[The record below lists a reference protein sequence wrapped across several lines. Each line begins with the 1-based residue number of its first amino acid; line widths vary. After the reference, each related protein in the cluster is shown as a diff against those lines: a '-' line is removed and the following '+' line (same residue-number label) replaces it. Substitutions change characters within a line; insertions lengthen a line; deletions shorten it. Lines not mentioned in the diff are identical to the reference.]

1 MRFTI
6 IGWNFRKTPVEVRDN
21 LVLTPDQQVE
31 LGHQLSK
38 HFNLGGIAI
47 LSTCNR
53 TEFFLVNAEQ
63 QLDQIIEMLEKY
75 WKLSELRESVYIIQN
90 LDGVRHLFRV
100 ASSLDSM
107 VLGEPQILG
116 QLKDAFQSF
125 NEEDLMRKLLHHL
138 FTRAFSTAK
147 RVRTE
152 TTVASNAVSVSYA
165 AVELA
170 KHIFE
175 DLSKQTVMVI
185 GAGEMAE
192 LAVRHLMRSGISQLF
207 MTNRTFLNAAKLA
220 EKFQGLAVPF
230 EHLERHLHQA
240 DIIISSTGARDYIIT
255 PKMVKYCLCQR
266 RGGSMF
272 FIDIAVPRDID
283 PEINELPGTFCYDID
298 DMQSLV
304 SQNQEERKK
313 QSVKA
318 EGIIENEILELELW
332 FKSLSAVPTIRSLRK
347 NFHSV
352 AEEEMKKSFRLL
364 KKIPESER
372 KEVEQLVHRLV
383 HKLLHDPSRNLKEI
397 AHDEDAHL
405 YLESVKKIFDLSPVQ
420 ANLQEAP
427 EKHHRLKVVKS

>member
-1 MRFTI
+1 MRFTV
-6 IGWNFRKTPVEVRDN
+6 IGWNFRKTPVEIRDS
-21 LVLTPDQQVE
+21 LALTPKEQVE
-31 LGHQLSK
+31 LGLQLRTR
-38 HFNLGGIAI
+38 FNLGGVVI

-53 TEFFLVNAEQ
+53 TELYLVNAEK
-63 QLDQIIEMLEKY
+63 QLDQIIEMLESY
-75 WKLSELRESVYIIQN
+75 WDLYELMERVYTIQN

-125 NEEDLMRKLLHHL
+125 NEADLTGKLLHPL

-152 TTVASNAVSVSYA
+152 TSVASNAVSVSYA

-175 DLSKQTVMVI
+175 DLSKQTVMVV

-192 LAVRHLMRSGISQLF
+192 LAVRHFMRNGISELF
-207 MTNRTFLNAAKLA
+207 VTNRTFLSAAKLA

-240 DIIISSTGARDYIIT
+240 DIILSSTGAREFIIT
-255 PKMVKYCLCQR
+255 KEMVKNCLRQR
-266 RGGSMF
+266 RGRSMF

-283 PEINELPGTFCYDID
+283 PEINELNGTFCYDID
-298 DMQSLV
+298 DLQTLV
-304 SQNQEERKK
+304 SQNQIERKK
-313 QSVKA
+313 QSIKA
-318 EGIIENEILELELW
+318 EEIIENELIKLELW

-347 NFHSV
+347 AFNSI
-352 AEEEMKKSFRLL
+352 AEEEMVKSFKNL
-364 KKIPESER
+364 KNIPESER
-372 KEVEQLVHRLV
+372 KKVEQLIHRLIQ
-383 HKLLHDPSRNLKEI
+383 KLLHDPSRNLKKI
-397 AHDEDAHL
+397 THDEDAHL
-405 YLESVKKIFDLSPVQ
+405 YLEYVSKIFDLSPTPVK
-420 ANLQEAP
+420 LEKLP
-427 EKHHRLKVVKS
+427 EKHLRLKIVKS

>member
-1 MRFTI
+1 MRFTV
-6 IGWNFRKTPVEVRDN
+6 IGWNFRKTPVEIRDS
-21 LVLTPDQQVE
+21 LALTPKEQVE
-31 LGHQLSK
+31 LGLQLRTR
-38 HFNLGGIAI
+38 FNLGGVVI

-53 TEFFLVNAEQ
+53 TELYLVNAEQ
-63 QLDQIIEMLEKY
+63 QLDQIIEMLESY
-75 WKLSELRESVYIIQN
+75 WNLYELRERAYTIQN

-125 NEEDLMRKLLHHL
+125 NEADLTGKLLHPL

-152 TTVASNAVSVSYA
+152 TSVASNAVSVSYA

-192 LAVRHLMRSGISQLF
+192 LAVRHFMRNGISELF
-207 MTNRTFLNAAKLA
+207 VTNRTFLSAAKLA

-240 DIIISSTGARDYIIT
+240 DIILSSTGARDFIIT
-255 PKMVKYCLCQR
+255 KEMVKNCLRRR
-266 RGGSMF
+266 RGRSMF

-283 PEINELPGTFCYDID
+283 PEINELNGTFCYDID
-298 DMQSLV
+298 DLQTLV
-304 SQNQEERKK
+304 SQNQVERKK
-313 QSVKA
+313 QSIKA
-318 EGIIENEILELELW
+318 EEIIENELLKLELW

-347 NFHSV
+347 AFHSI
-352 AEEEMKKSFRLL
+352 AEEEMVESFKNL
-364 KKIPESER
+364 KNIPESEQ
-372 KEVEQLVHRLV
+372 KKVEQLVHRLI
-383 HKLLHDPSRNLKEI
+383 HKLLHDPSRNLKKI
-397 AHDEDAHL
+397 AQDEDAHL
-405 YLESVKKIFDLSPVQ
+405 YLEYVSKIFDLSPTP
-420 ANLQEAP
+420 LKLEKLP
-427 EKHHRLKVVKS
+427 EKDHRLKIIKS

>member
-1 MRFTI
+1 MRFTV
-6 IGWNFRKTPVEVRDN
+6 IGWNFRKTPVEIRDS
-21 LVLTPDQQVE
+21 LALTPKEQVE
-31 LGHQLSK
+31 LGLK
-38 HFNLGGIAI
+38 LRTRFNLGGVVI

-53 TEFFLVNAEQ
+53 TELYLVNAEQ
-63 QLDQIIEMLEKY
+63 QLDQIIEMLESY
-75 WKLSELRESVYIIQN
+75 WNLYELRERAYTIQN

-125 NEEDLMRKLLHHL
+125 NEADLTGKLLHPL

-152 TTVASNAVSVSYA
+152 TSVASNAVSVSYA

-192 LAVRHLMRSGISQLF
+192 LAVRHLMQNGISELF
-207 MTNRTFLNAAKLA
+207 VTNRTFLSAAKLA

-240 DIIISSTGARDYIIT
+240 DIILSSTGARDFIIT
-255 PKMVKYCLCQR
+255 KEMVKNCLRRR
-266 RGGSMF
+266 RGRSMF

-283 PEINELPGTFCYDID
+283 PEINELNGTFCYDID
-298 DMQSLV
+298 DLQTLV
-304 SQNQEERKK
+304 SQNQVERKK
-313 QSVKA
+313 QSIKA
-318 EGIIENEILELELW
+318 EEIIENELLKLELW

-347 NFHSV
+347 AFHSI
-352 AEEEMKKSFRLL
+352 AEEEMVKSFKNL
-364 KKIPESER
+364 KNIPESER
-372 KEVEQLVHRLV
+372 KKVEQLVHRLI
-383 HKLLHDPSRNLKEI
+383 HKLLHDPSRNLKKI
-397 AHDEDAHL
+397 AQDEDAHL
-405 YLESVKKIFDLSPVQ
+405 YLEYVSKIFDLSPTPVK
-420 ANLQEAP
+420 LEKLP
-427 EKHHRLKVVKS
+427 EKGHRLKIVKS

>member
-1 MRFTI
+1 MRFTV
-6 IGWNFRKTPVEVRDN
+6 IGWNFRKTPVEIRDS
-21 LVLTPDQQVE
+21 LALTPKEQVE
-31 LGHQLSK
+31 LGLQLRTR
-38 HFNLGGIAI
+38 FNLGGVVI

-53 TEFFLVNAEQ
+53 TELYLVNAEQ
-63 QLDQIIEMLEKY
+63 QLDQIIEMLESY
-75 WKLSELRESVYIIQN
+75 WNLYELRERAYTIQN

-125 NEEDLMRKLLHHL
+125 NEADLTGKLLHPL

-152 TTVASNAVSVSYA
+152 TSVASNAVSVSYA

-175 DLSKQTVMVI
+175 DLSKQTVMVV

-192 LAVRHLMRSGISQLF
+192 LAVRHLMRNGISELF
-207 MTNRTFLNAAKLA
+207 VTNRTFLSAAKLA

-240 DIIISSTGARDYIIT
+240 DIILSSTGARDFIIT
-255 PKMVKYCLCQR
+255 KEMVKNCLRRR
-266 RGGSMF
+266 RGRSMF

-283 PEINELPGTFCYDID
+283 PEINELNGTFCYDID
-298 DMQSLV
+298 DLQTLV
-304 SQNQEERKK
+304 SQNQVEREK
-313 QSVKA
+313 QSIKA
-318 EGIIENEILELELW
+318 EEIIENELLKLELW

-347 NFHSV
+347 AFHSI
-352 AEEEMKKSFRLL
+352 AEEEMVKSFKNL
-364 KKIPESER
+364 KNIPESER
-372 KEVEQLVHRLV
+372 KKVEQLVHRLI
-383 HKLLHDPSRNLKEI
+383 HKLLHDPSRNLKKI
-397 AHDEDAHL
+397 AQDEDAHL
-405 YLESVKKIFDLSPVQ
+405 YLEYVSNIFDLSPTPVK
-420 ANLQEAP
+420 LEKLP
-427 EKHHRLKVVKS
+427 EKDHKLKIVKS

>member
-1 MRFTI
+1 
-6 IGWNFRKTPVEVRDN
+6 
-21 LVLTPDQQVE
+21 
-31 LGHQLSK
+31 
-38 HFNLGGIAI
+38 
-47 LSTCNR
+47 
-53 TEFFLVNAEQ
+53 
-63 QLDQIIEMLEKY
+63 
-75 WKLSELRESVYIIQN
+75 
-90 LDGVRHLFRV
+90 
-100 ASSLDSM
+100 
-107 VLGEPQILG
+107 
-116 QLKDAFQSF
+116 
-125 NEEDLMRKLLHHL
+125 
-138 FTRAFSTAK
+138 
-147 RVRTE
+147 
-152 TTVASNAVSVSYA
+152 
-165 AVELA
+165 
-170 KHIFE
+170 
-175 DLSKQTVMVI
+175 
-185 GAGEMAE
+185 
-192 LAVRHLMRSGISQLF
+192 
-207 MTNRTFLNAAKLA
+207 
-220 EKFQGLAVPF
+220 
-230 EHLERHLHQA
+230 
-240 DIIISSTGARDYIIT
+240 
-255 PKMVKYCLCQR
+255 
-266 RGGSMF
+266 MF

-283 PEINELPGTFCYDID
+283 PEINELPGTFCYNID
-298 DMQSLV
+298 DMQALV

>member
-1 MRFTI
+1 MRFTV
-6 IGWNFRKTPVEVRDN
+6 IGWNFRKTPVEIRDS
-21 LVLTPDQQVE
+21 LALTPKEQVE
-31 LGHQLSK
+31 LGLQLRTR
-38 HFNLGGIAI
+38 FNLGGVVI

-53 TEFFLVNAEQ
+53 TELYLVNAEQ
-63 QLDQIIEMLEKY
+63 QLDQIIEMLESY
-75 WKLSELRESVYIIQN
+75 WNLYELRERAYTIQN

-125 NEEDLMRKLLHHL
+125 NEADLTGKLLHPL

-152 TTVASNAVSVSYA
+152 TSVASNAVSVSYA

-175 DLSKQTVMVI
+175 DLSKQTVMVV

-192 LAVRHLMRSGISQLF
+192 LAVRHLMRNGISELF
-207 MTNRTFLNAAKLA
+207 VTNRTFLSAAKLA

-240 DIIISSTGARDYIIT
+240 DIILSSTGARDFIIT
-255 PKMVKYCLCQR
+255 KEMVKNCLRRR
-266 RGGSMF
+266 RGRSMF

-283 PEINELPGTFCYDID
+283 PEINELNGTFCYDID
-298 DMQSLV
+298 DLQTLV
-304 SQNQEERKK
+304 SQNQVERKK
-313 QSVKA
+313 QSIKA
-318 EGIIENEILELELW
+318 EEIIENELLKLELW

-347 NFHSV
+347 AFHSI
-352 AEEEMKKSFRLL
+352 AEEEMVKSFKNL
-364 KKIPESER
+364 KNIPESER
-372 KEVEQLVHRLV
+372 KKVEQLVHRLI
-383 HKLLHDPSRNLKEI
+383 HKLLHDPSRNLKKI
-397 AHDEDAHL
+397 AQDEDAHL
-405 YLESVKKIFDLSPVQ
+405 YLEYVSKIFDLSPTP
-420 ANLQEAP
+420 LKLEKLP
-427 EKHHRLKVVKS
+427 EKDHRLKIIKS

>member
-1 MRFTI
+1 MTVI
-6 IGWNFRKTPVEVRDN
+6 AIGINHNTAPVALREKVAF
-21 LVLTPDQQVE
+21 TPDSMTNAFASLQTVE
-31 LGHQLSK
+31 P
-38 HFNLGGIAI
+38 IASSVV

-53 TEFFLVNAEQ
+53 TELYLVNAEKE
-63 QLDQIIEMLEKY
+63 LDQIIEMLESY
-75 WKLSELRESVYIIQN
+75 WNLYELRERVYTIQN

-125 NEEDLMRKLLHHL
+125 NEADLTGKLLHPL

-152 TTVASNAVSVSYA
+152 TSVASNAVSVSYA

-175 DLSKQTVMVI
+175 DLSKQTVMVV

-192 LAVRHLMRSGISQLF
+192 LAVRHFMRNGISELF
-207 MTNRTFLNAAKLA
+207 VTNRTFLSAAKLA

-240 DIIISSTGARDYIIT
+240 DIILSSTGARDFIIT
-255 PKMVKYCLCQR
+255 KEMVKNCLRQR
-266 RGGSMF
+266 RGRSMF

-283 PEINELPGTFCYDID
+283 PEINELNGTFCYDID
-298 DMQSLV
+298 DLQTLV
-304 SQNQEERKK
+304 SQNQVERKK
-313 QSVKA
+313 ESIKA
-318 EGIIENEILELELW
+318 EEIIEKELIKLELW

-347 NFHSV
+347 AFNSI
-352 AEEEMKKSFRLL
+352 AEEEMVKSFKNL
-364 KKIPESER
+364 KNIPESER
-372 KEVEQLVHRLV
+372 KKVEQLVHRLIQ
-383 HKLLHDPSRNLKEI
+383 KLLHDPSRNLKKI

-405 YLESVKKIFDLSPVQ
+405 YLEYVSKIFDLSPTPVKLE
-420 ANLQEAP
+420 NLP
-427 EKHHRLKVVKS
+427 EKHHRLKIIKS

>member
-1 MRFTI
+1 MRFTV
-6 IGWNFRKTPVEVRDN
+6 IGWNFKKTPLEIRDS
-21 LVLTPDQQVE
+21 LALTPKEQVE
-31 LGHQLSK
+31 LGLK
-38 HFNLGGIAI
+38 LRTRFNLGGVVI

-53 TEFFLVNAEQ
+53 TELYLVNAEQ
-63 QLDQIIEMLEKY
+63 QLDQVIEMLESY
-75 WKLSELRESVYIIQN
+75 WKLYELRERAYTIQN

-125 NEEDLMRKLLHHL
+125 NEADLTGKLLHPL
-138 FTRAFSTAK
+138 FNRAFSTAK

-152 TTVASNAVSVSYA
+152 TSVASNAVSVSYA

-192 LAVRHLMRSGISQLF
+192 LAVRHFMRNGISELF
-207 MTNRTFLNAAKLA
+207 VTNRTFLSAAKLA

-240 DIIISSTGARDYIIT
+240 DIILSSTGARDFIIT
-255 PKMVKYCLCQR
+255 KEMVKNCLRLR
-266 RGGSMF
+266 RGRSMF

-283 PEINELPGTFCYDID
+283 PEINELNGTFCYDID
-298 DMQSLV
+298 DLQTLV
-304 SQNQEERKK
+304 SQNQVERKK
-313 QSVKA
+313 QSIKA
-318 EGIIENEILELELW
+318 EEIIENELLKLELW

-347 NFHSV
+347 AFHSI
-352 AEEEMKKSFRLL
+352 AEEEMVKSFKNL
-364 KKIPESER
+364 KNIPESER
-372 KEVEQLVHRLV
+372 KKVEQLVHSLI
-383 HKLLHDPSRNLKEI
+383 HKLLHDPSRNLKKLHTMKMHI
-397 AHDEDAHL
+397 STL
-405 YLESVKKIFDLSPVQ
+405 NMCQKYLI
-420 ANLQEAP
+420 
-427 EKHHRLKVVKS
+427 

>member
-1 MRFTI
+1 MRFTV
-6 IGWNFRKTPVEVRDN
+6 IGWNFRKTPVEIRDS
-21 LVLTPDQQVE
+21 LALTPKEQVE
-31 LGHQLSK
+31 LGLQLRTR
-38 HFNLGGIAI
+38 FNLGGVVI

-53 TEFFLVNAEQ
+53 TELYLVNAEQ
-63 QLDQIIEMLEKY
+63 QLDQIIEMLESY
-75 WKLSELRESVYIIQN
+75 WNLYELRERAYTIQN

-125 NEEDLMRKLLHHL
+125 NEADLTGKLLHPL

-152 TTVASNAVSVSYA
+152 TSVASNAVSVSYA

-175 DLSKQTVMVI
+175 DLSKQTVMVV

-192 LAVRHLMRSGISQLF
+192 LAVRHLMRNGISELF
-207 MTNRTFLNAAKLA
+207 VTNRTFLSAAKLA

-240 DIIISSTGARDYIIT
+240 DIILSSTGARDFIIT
-255 PKMVKYCLCQR
+255 KEMVKNCLRRR
-266 RGGSMF
+266 RGRSMF

-283 PEINELPGTFCYDID
+283 PEINELNGTFCYDID
-298 DMQSLV
+298 DLQTLV
-304 SQNQEERKK
+304 SQNQVERKK
-313 QSVKA
+313 QSIKA
-318 EGIIENEILELELW
+318 EEIIENELLKLELW

-347 NFHSV
+347 AFHSI
-352 AEEEMKKSFRLL
+352 AEEEMVKSFKNL
-364 KKIPESER
+364 KNIPESER
-372 KEVEQLVHRLV
+372 KKVEQLVHRLI
-383 HKLLHDPSRNLKEI
+383 HKLLHDPSRNLKKI
-397 AHDEDAHL
+397 AQDEDAHL
-405 YLESVKKIFDLSPVQ
+405 YLEYVSKIFDLSPTPVK
-420 ANLQEAP
+420 LEKLP
-427 EKHHRLKVVKS
+427 GKHHRLKIVKS

>member
-1 MRFTI
+1 MRFTV
-6 IGWNFRKTPVEVRDN
+6 IGWNFRKTPVEIRDS
-21 LVLTPDQQVE
+21 LALTPKEQLE
-31 LGHQLSK
+31 LGLQLRTR
-38 HFNLGGIAI
+38 FNLGGVVI

-53 TEFFLVNAEQ
+53 TELYLVNAEQ
-63 QLDQIIEMLEKY
+63 QLDQIIEMLESY
-75 WKLSELRESVYIIQN
+75 WDLYELRERVYTIQN

-125 NEEDLMRKLLHHL
+125 NEADLTGKLLHPL

-152 TTVASNAVSVSYA
+152 TSVASNAVSVSYA

-192 LAVRHLMRSGISQLF
+192 LAVRHFMRNGISELF
-207 MTNRTFLNAAKLA
+207 VTNRTFLSAAKLA

-240 DIIISSTGARDYIIT
+240 DIILSSTGARDFIIT
-255 PKMVKYCLCQR
+255 KEMVKNCLRRR
-266 RGGSMF
+266 RGRSMF

-283 PEINELPGTFCYDID
+283 PEINELNGTFCYDID
-298 DMQSLV
+298 DLQTLV
-304 SQNQEERKK
+304 SQNQVERKK
-313 QSVKA
+313 QSIKA
-318 EGIIENEILELELW
+318 EEIIENELLKLELW

-347 NFHSV
+347 AFHSI
-352 AEEEMKKSFRLL
+352 AEEEMVKSFKNL
-364 KKIPESER
+364 KNIPESER
-372 KEVEQLVHRLV
+372 KKVEQLVHSLI
-383 HKLLHDPSRNLKEI
+383 HKLLHDPSRNLKKI

-405 YLESVKKIFDLSPVQ
+405 YLEYVSKIFDLSPTPVK
-420 ANLQEAP
+420 LEKLP
-427 EKHHRLKVVKS
+427 EKHHGLKIVKS

>member
-1 MRFTI
+1 MRFTV
-6 IGWNFRKTPVEVRDN
+6 IGWNFRKTPVEIRDS
-21 LVLTPDQQVE
+21 LALTPKEQVE
-31 LGHQLSK
+31 LGLQLRTR
-38 HFNLGGIAI
+38 FNLGGVVI

-53 TEFFLVNAEQ
+53 TELYLVNAEK
-63 QLDQIIEMLEKY
+63 QLDQIIEMLESY
-75 WKLSELRESVYIIQN
+75 WDLYELMERVYTIQN

-125 NEEDLMRKLLHHL
+125 NEADLTGKLLHPL

-152 TTVASNAVSVSYA
+152 TSVASNAVSVSYA

-175 DLSKQTVMVI
+175 DLSKQTVMVV

-192 LAVRHLMRSGISQLF
+192 LAVRHFMRNGISELF
-207 MTNRTFLNAAKLA
+207 VTNRTFLSAAKLA

-240 DIIISSTGARDYIIT
+240 DIILSSTGAREFIIT
-255 PKMVKYCLCQR
+255 KEMVKNCLRQR
-266 RGGSMF
+266 RGRSMF

-283 PEINELPGTFCYDID
+283 PEINELNGTFCYDID
-298 DMQSLV
+298 DLQTLV
-304 SQNQEERKK
+304 SQNQVERKK
-313 QSVKA
+313 QSINA
-318 EGIIENEILELELW
+318 EEIIENELLKLELW

-347 NFHSV
+347 AFNSI
-352 AEEEMKKSFRLL
+352 AEEEMVKSFKNL
-364 KKIPESER
+364 KNIPESER
-372 KEVEQLVHRLV
+372 KKVEQLVHRLIQ
-383 HKLLHDPSRNLKEI
+383 KLLHDPSRNLKKI
-397 AHDEDAHL
+397 AQDEDAHL
-405 YLESVKKIFDLSPVQ
+405 YLEYVSKIFDLSPTP
-420 ANLQEAP
+420 LKLEKLP
-427 EKHHRLKVVKS
+427 EKGHRLKIVKS

>member
-1 MRFTI
+1 MRFTV
-6 IGWNFRKTPVEVRDN
+6 IGWNFRKTPVEIRDS
-21 LVLTPDQQVE
+21 LALTPKEQVE
-31 LGHQLSK
+31 LGLQLRTR
-38 HFNLGGIAI
+38 FNLGGVVI

-53 TEFFLVNAEQ
+53 TELYLVNAEQ
-63 QLDQIIEMLEKY
+63 QLDQIIEMLESY
-75 WKLSELRESVYIIQN
+75 WNLYELSERVYTIQN

-125 NEEDLMRKLLHHL
+125 NEADLTGKLLHPL

-152 TTVASNAVSVSYA
+152 TSVASNAVSVSYA

-175 DLSKQTVMVI
+175 DLSKQTVMVV

-192 LAVRHLMRSGISQLF
+192 LAVRHLMRNGISELF
-207 MTNRTFLNAAKLA
+207 VTNRTFLSAAKLA

-240 DIIISSTGARDYIIT
+240 DIILSSTGARDFIIT
-255 PKMVKYCLCQR
+255 KEMVKNCLRRR
-266 RGGSMF
+266 RGRSMF

-283 PEINELPGTFCYDID
+283 PEINELNGTFCYDID
-298 DMQSLV
+298 DLQTLV
-304 SQNQEERKK
+304 SQNQVERKK
-313 QSVKA
+313 QSIKA
-318 EGIIENEILELELW
+318 EEIIENELLKLELW

-347 NFHSV
+347 AFHSI
-352 AEEEMKKSFRLL
+352 AEEEMMKSFKNL
-364 KKIPESER
+364 KNIPESER
-372 KEVEQLVHRLV
+372 KKVEQLVHRLI
-383 HKLLHDPSRNLKEI
+383 HKLLHDPSRNLKKI
-397 AHDEDAHL
+397 AQDEDAHL
-405 YLESVKKIFDLSPVQ
+405 YLEYVSKIFDLSPTP
-420 ANLQEAP
+420 LKLEKLP
-427 EKHHRLKVVKS
+427 EKDHRLKIIKS

>member
-1 MRFTI
+1 MRFTV
-6 IGWNFRKTPVEVRDN
+6 IGWNFRKTPVEIRDS
-21 LVLTPDQQVE
+21 LALTPKEQVE
-31 LGHQLSK
+31 LGLK
-38 HFNLGGIAI
+38 LRTRFNLGGVVI

-53 TEFFLVNAEQ
+53 TELYLVNAEQ
-63 QLDQIIEMLEKY
+63 QLDQIIEMLESY
-75 WKLSELRESVYIIQN
+75 WNLYELRERAYTIQN

-125 NEEDLMRKLLHHL
+125 NEADLTGKLLHPL

-152 TTVASNAVSVSYA
+152 TSVASNAVSVSYA

-175 DLSKQTVMVI
+175 DLSKQTVMVV

-192 LAVRHLMRSGISQLF
+192 LAVRHLMRNGISELF
-207 MTNRTFLNAAKLA
+207 VTNRTFLSAAKLA

-240 DIIISSTGARDYIIT
+240 DIILSSTGARDFIIT
-255 PKMVKYCLCQR
+255 KEMVKNCLRRR
-266 RGGSMF
+266 RGRSMF

-283 PEINELPGTFCYDID
+283 PEINELNGTFCYDID
-298 DMQSLV
+298 DLQTLV
-304 SQNQEERKK
+304 SQNQVERKK
-313 QSVKA
+313 QSINA
-318 EGIIENEILELELW
+318 EEIIENELLKLELW

-347 NFHSV
+347 AFHSI
-352 AEEEMKKSFRLL
+352 AEEEMVKSFKNL
-364 KKIPESER
+364 KNIPESER
-372 KEVEQLVHRLV
+372 KKVEQLVHRLI
-383 HKLLHDPSRNLKEI
+383 HKLLHDPSRNLKKI
-397 AHDEDAHL
+397 AQDEDAHL
-405 YLESVKKIFDLSPVQ
+405 YLEYVSKIFDLSPTP
-420 ANLQEAP
+420 LKLEKLP
-427 EKHHRLKVVKS
+427 EKDHRLKIVKS

>member
-1 MRFTI
+1 MRFTV
-6 IGWNFRKTPVEVRDN
+6 IGWNFRKTPVEIRDS
-21 LVLTPDQQVE
+21 LALTPKEQVE
-31 LGHQLSK
+31 LGLK
-38 HFNLGGIAI
+38 LRTRFNLGGVVI

-53 TEFFLVNAEQ
+53 TELYLVNAEQ
-63 QLDQIIEMLEKY
+63 QLDQIIEMLESY
-75 WKLSELRESVYIIQN
+75 WNLYELRERAYTIQN

-125 NEEDLMRKLLHHL
+125 NEADLTGKLLHPL

-152 TTVASNAVSVSYA
+152 TSVASNAVSVSYA

-192 LAVRHLMRSGISQLF
+192 LAVRHFMRNGISELF
-207 MTNRTFLNAAKLA
+207 VTNRTFLSAAKLA

-240 DIIISSTGARDYIIT
+240 DIILSSTGARDFIIT
-255 PKMVKYCLCQR
+255 KEMVKNCLRRR
-266 RGGSMF
+266 RGRSMF

-283 PEINELPGTFCYDID
+283 PEINELNGTFCYDID
-298 DMQSLV
+298 DLQTLV
-304 SQNQEERKK
+304 SQNQVERKK
-313 QSVKA
+313 QSIKA
-318 EGIIENEILELELW
+318 EEIIENELLKLELW

-347 NFHSV
+347 AFHSI
-352 AEEEMKKSFRLL
+352 AEEEMVKSFKNL
-364 KKIPESER
+364 KNIPESER
-372 KEVEQLVHRLV
+372 KKVEQLVHRLI
-383 HKLLHDPSRNLKEI
+383 HKLLHDPSRNLKKI
-397 AHDEDAHL
+397 AQDEDAHL
-405 YLESVKKIFDLSPVQ
+405 YLEYVSKIFDLSPTP
-420 ANLQEAP
+420 LKLEKLP
-427 EKHHRLKVVKS
+427 EKDHKLKIVKS

>member
-1 MRFTI
+1 MRFTV
-6 IGWNFRKTPVEVRDN
+6 IGWNFRKTPVEIRDS
-21 LVLTPDQQVE
+21 LALTPKEQVE
-31 LGHQLSK
+31 LGLQLRTR
-38 HFNLGGIAI
+38 FNLGGVVI

-53 TEFFLVNAEQ
+53 TELYLVNAEK
-63 QLDQIIEMLEKY
+63 QLDQIIEMLESY
-75 WKLSELRESVYIIQN
+75 WDLYELMERVYTIQN

-125 NEEDLMRKLLHHL
+125 NEADLTGKLLHPL

-152 TTVASNAVSVSYA
+152 TSVASNAVSVSYA

-175 DLSKQTVMVI
+175 DLSKQTVMVV

-192 LAVRHLMRSGISQLF
+192 LAVRHFMRNGISELF
-207 MTNRTFLNAAKLA
+207 VTNRTFLSAAKLA

-240 DIIISSTGARDYIIT
+240 DIILSSTGAREFIIT
-255 PKMVKYCLCQR
+255 KEMVKNCLRQR
-266 RGGSMF
+266 RGRSMF

-283 PEINELPGTFCYDID
+283 PEINELNGTFCYDID
-298 DMQSLV
+298 DLQTLV
-304 SQNQEERKK
+304 SQNQVERKK
-313 QSVKA
+313 ESIKA
-318 EGIIENEILELELW
+318 EEIIENELIKLELW

-347 NFHSV
+347 AFHSI
-352 AEEEMKKSFRLL
+352 AEEEMVKSFKNL
-364 KKIPESER
+364 KNIPESER
-372 KEVEQLVHRLV
+372 KKVEQLVHRLIQ
-383 HKLLHDPSRNLKEI
+383 KLLHDPSRNLKKI
-397 AHDEDAHL
+397 THDEDAHL
-405 YLESVKKIFDLSPVQ
+405 YLEYVSKIFDLSPTPVK
-420 ANLQEAP
+420 LEKLP
-427 EKHHRLKVVKS
+427 EKHLRLKIVKS